1 MSGFSFGLDEAKIFA
16 TLGEL
21 LGDYVGRK
29 GRWPKEDRVQVIK
42 DFAPIKTKQHLQQF
56 LGCANWVRA
65 YLPCIYPSLV
75 KLLAHLLRDGAKFPE
90 AGYSGTL
97 GNSTE
102 DLAVK
107 AIKLVCQHYVYL
119 AVLDEAAATDGT
131 CPLEL
136 LADSSGIAWGGSA
149 YQMVSDLSHFKV
161 LMTAGKGLTPAQ
173 QAWDPRTLELYAQL
187 GIKRAAV
194 ACLGQIRAILWTDH
208 ANVKRLQDA
217 DDIDVK
223 HLRWVSEIIADG
235 SVIQSLSGRSAKLG
249 DGYSRSPWNRD
260 ELIAQRTKDLQGVA
274 GQTLSLI
281 HI

>member
-1 MSGFSFGLDEAKIFA
+1 
-16 TLGEL
+16 
-21 LGDYVGRK
+21 
-29 GRWPKEDRVQVIK
+29 
-42 DFAPIKTKQHLQQF
+42 
-56 LGCANWVRA
+56 
-65 YLPCIYPSLV
+65 
-75 KLLAHLLRDGAKFPE
+75 
-90 AGYSGTL
+90 
-97 GNSTE
+97 
-102 DLAVK
+102 
-107 AIKLVCQHYVYL
+107 
-119 AVLDEAAATDGT
+119 
-131 CPLEL
+131 
-136 LADSSGIAWGGSA
+136 
-149 YQMVSDLSHFKV
+149 MVADLSHFKV

-173 QAWDPRTLELYAQL
+173 PAWDPRTLELYAQL

-274 GQTLSLI
+274 GQTRGFDIQESVSYTHLTLPTKA
-281 HI
+281 